1 MWERVRKDKTERNAQ
16 TWLRHVGVMCKMMV
30 PRTNVGQ
37 LRSTRE
43 RMPGRG
49 MCKNICRTRFG
60 EGGVQRNDGE
70 KRQKKERKGEKE
82 LRDGGG
88 YLGWVMWLK
97 NSLEEGQMGL
107 DWSYVMGGG
116 DKFVAWDMDGVSGGV
131 VVISCQC

>member
-1 MWERVRKDKTERNAQ
+1 MGASWWTVEERVLGRRRGWKDDIGVWERVRRDKTERNAQ
-16 TWLRHVGVMCKMMV
+16 TWLRHVGVMCKLMV

-70 KRQKKERKGEKE
+70 KKTEKRRERERKSCET
-82 LRDGGG
+82 
-88 YLGWVMWLK
+88 V
-97 NSLEEGQMGL
+97 EG
-107 DWSYVMGGG
+107 
-116 DKFVAWDMDGVSGGV
+116 
-131 VVISCQC
+131 I

>member
-1 MWERVRKDKTERNAQ
+1 MAATCWSDVQDDGTKDKRRTVAKHTGKDAGSGDVQKYLQ
-16 TWLRHVGVMCKMMV
+16 TPFR
-30 PRTNVGQ
+30 R
-37 LRSTRE
+37 
-43 RMPGRG
+43 GRG
-49 MCKNICRTRFG
+49 AA
-60 EGGVQRNDGE
+60 
-70 KRQKKERKGEKE
+70 KRRRKKDRKKERKGEKE

-88 YLGWVMWLK
+88 YLGWVVWLK